1 MRCNVGES
9 RDPQMNSIVSPVPPL
24 EPNQWS
30 GRAFLWCAWS
40 LPAIPAFLNLH
51 TMSDAL
57 SALVVTAGLA
67 GVVAFLPGSLW
78 KWGCAVTTLLVPFT
92 FWWCG
97 AATVTGS
104 GPGYEAAVAAI
115 QTHTNEAWGAVSF
128 LSQFPLFFV
137 SCGLHAA
144 FLGLTWRS
152 LLRAR
157 TNNATPQGQGA
168 KVALLASL
176 MPLTVTSLT
185 SMQTGE
191 APGSLLF
198 GQASLASP
206 LGSLEAIIA
215 HKIRLLAW
223 YREQG
228 YRREPAPAAM
238 HVTQPMLAMFVIG
251 ESTRADALGPQ
262 VAQRGS
268 ASRQLSERISDGLGA
283 WLPTTCASSDG
294 THLSVPLL
302 LTATP
307 PSARDAAPALPTIL
321 GILHA
326 DGFSTAWLANNEA
339 GPDAREKGHDRYAGP
354 FRINPDR
361 FLTDPVEHWKLDDDA
376 LPAAQSFA
384 LPVDRPKAL
393 ILHFIGTHFPY
404 NERYP
409 AGEFERETD
418 GLSKN
423 QGTLLRYERAAEHQA
438 LTLVK
443 LASILDS
450 VSAPAFLVY
459 TSDHGEDLPGDPSG
473 QMLHLGPR
481 TTREVGTVPSIVLWN
496 RAMAETGRPAASLS
510 RLMHATE
517 LAHADIARLFL
528 SLATV
533 APGEIEP
540 TPNPAIWA
548 RVHIGDAYAAVRCS
562 SLEP

>member
-9 RDPQMNSIVSPVPPL
+9 RDPQMNSIVSPAPRL
-24 EPNQWS
+24 KRNQWS

-51 TMSDAL
+51 TFPDAI

-67 GVVAFLPGSLW
+67 GVVAFLPGNLW
-78 KWGCAVTTLLVPFT
+78 RWGCAVTTLLVPFT
-92 FWWCG
+92 IWWCG

-115 QTHTNEAWGAVSF
+115 QTNSNEAWGAVSF

-137 SCGLHAA
+137 SCGLHAV
-144 FLGLTWRS
+144 FLALTWLSLFRS
-152 LLRAR
+152 R
-157 TNNATPQGQGA
+157 TDREPSRSQAA
-168 KVALLASL
+168 KVALLAAL
-176 MPLTVTSLT
+176 MPLTVISLT
-185 SMQTGE
+185 SMQTGDT
-191 APGSLLF
+191 PSSLLF
-198 GQASLASP
+198 GKASLASP

-215 HKIRLLAW
+215 QKIRLLAW

-228 YRREPAPAAM
+228 YRREPARATM

-262 VAQRGS
+262 LAQRGQ
-268 ASRQLSERISDGLGA
+268 ASLQLTERISNGLGA

-302 LTATP
+302 LTATA
-307 PSARDAAPALPTIL
+307 PSARDAAAALPTIL

-361 FLTDPVEHWKLDDDA
+361 FLSDPVEHWKLDDDA
-376 LPAAQSFA
+376 LPAARSFS

-393 ILHFIGTHFPY
+393 ILHLIGTHFPY

-409 AGEFERETD
+409 AEEFAHEPDALTQDQRI
-418 GLSKN
+418 
-423 QGTLLRYERAAEHQA
+423 LLRYRQAAEHQA
-438 LTLVK
+438 LILVK

-450 VSAPAFLVY
+450 ASAPGFLVY

-473 QMLHLGPR
+473 QKLHLGPR
-481 TTREVGTVPSIVLWN
+481 TTWEVGTVPSIVLWN
-496 RAMAETGRPAASLS
+496 RAMAQSGRAAASLS
-510 RLMHATE
+510 KLIRAPE
-517 LAHADIARLFL
+517 LAHTDIARLFL

-533 APGEIEP
+533 APGEVEP

-548 RVHIGDAYAAVRCS
+548 RVHVGDAYSAVPCS
-562 SLEP
+562 YLER